1 MNAGAANGFLEERLT
16 MVDRIKVGLEQL
28 REILSKVWIRVVTGI
43 ALGALIHGYLP
54 GVIPIIQALLGN
66 GR

>member
-1 MNAGAANGFLEERLT
+1 